1 MPSTNIVPYRKAPVG
16 KDLRQRIVVIR
27 WSSRPECSSCL
38 LGSCSKTG
46 RVPGRTEYDVGR
58 RRWWWV

>member
-1 MPSTNIVPYRKAPVG
+1 MPSTKIVPYRKA
-16 KDLRQRIVVIR
+16 
-27 WSSRPECSSCL
+27 C
-38 LGSCSKTG
+38 G